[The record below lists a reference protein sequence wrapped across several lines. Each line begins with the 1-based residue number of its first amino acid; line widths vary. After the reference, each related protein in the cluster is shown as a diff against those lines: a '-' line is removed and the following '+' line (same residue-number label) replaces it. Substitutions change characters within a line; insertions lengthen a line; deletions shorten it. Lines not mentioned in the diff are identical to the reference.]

1 MNDGWHLTDAD
12 SLCGIGIAQ
21 VDKIQGGGKKK
32 NFFPTPRT
40 PSGNPVV
47 VAVIDGGFDVSH
59 PDLRD
64 RVWTNPGEI
73 PANGCHRRPAH
84 RGHTPL
90 DGPSQGAVDNGA
102 WVINMSFG
110 KYLSPHAREVA
121 RAIRYAAR
129 RDVLGEHFEFVGEP
143 EFVYGKGKL
152 TVPVQL
158 KFLKKEE
165 GKDKIVLKV
174 DPSAVQYAAGD
185 PGECTITIVGSD
197 YFKIEG
203 TWYVYQQPTGKE
215 AMKGYRYFSDDAFTG
230 FPAAT
235 EADTFTFDTE
245 KNVLTTSLQSDLKN
259 FFGETCNRVPADKE
273 CSVRDISDRTIEYQ
287 LLLIDP
293 DNCNRDFS
301 ATSTGADK
309 NAYIGIRL
317 VKEQDTN
324 EDTLELY
331 LLDDQPTSF
340 LAFLTAYYMDNDTR
354 PVATTSS
361 VYRLFYPKKQ
371 K

>member
-1 MNDGWHLTDAD
+1 MPSFPVFAGLPNGLNDGWHLTDTD

-21 VDKIQGGGKKK
+21 VDKIQGGGRGI
-32 NFFPTPRT
+32 FPTPRT

-47 VAVIDGGFDVSH
+47 VAVIDGGFDFSH

-64 RVWTNPGEI
+64 RVWTSPGEI
-73 PANGCHRRPAH
+73 PANGRYRR
-84 RGHTPL
+84 
-90 DGPSQGAVDNGA
+90 
-102 WVINMSFG
+102 
-110 KYLSPHAREVA
+110 
-121 RAIRYAAR
+121 
-129 RDVLGEHFEFVGEP
+129 
-143 EFVYGKGKL
+143 
-152 TVPVQL
+152 
-158 KFLKKEE
+158 
-165 GKDKIVLKV
+165 V
-174 DPSAVQYAAGD
+174 DPSAAQYVAGD

-203 TWYVYQQPTGKE
+203 TWYVYQQPTDKE
-215 AMKGYRYFSDDAFTG
+215 AMKGYWYFSDDAFTG

-245 KNVLTTSLQSDLKN
+245 KNVLTSSLQSDLKN

-273 CSVRDISDRTIEYQ
+273 CSDRDISDRTIEYQ

-309 NAYIGIRL
+309 SAYIGIR
-317 VKEQDTN
+317 VVQAQDPS

-331 LLDDQPTSF
+331 LLDDQSTSF
-340 LAFLTAYYMDNDTR
+340 LTFLTAYYRYNDTR
-354 PVATTSS
+354 PWPLRPAFTGSS
-361 VYRLFYPKKQ
+361 IRRNRSSRKTGTKSDEGR
-371 K
+371 

>member
-1 MNDGWHLTDAD
+1 ML
-12 SLCGIGIAQ
+12 
-21 VDKIQGGGKKK
+21 GK
-32 NFFPTPRT
+32 
-40 PSGNPVV
+40 
-47 VAVIDGGFDVSH
+47 
-59 PDLRD
+59 
-64 RVWTNPGEI
+64 
-73 PANGCHRRPAH
+73 
-84 RGHTPL
+84 
-90 DGPSQGAVDNGA
+90 
-102 WVINMSFG
+102 
-110 KYLSPHAREVA
+110 
-121 RAIRYAAR
+121 
-129 RDVLGEHFEFVGEP
+129 HFEFVGEP
-143 EFVYGKGKL
+143 EFGYGKGKL
-152 TVPVQL
+152 TAPAQL

-174 DPSAVQYAAGD
+174 DPSAAQYVAGD
-185 PGECTITIVGSD
+185 PGEYTITIIGSD

-203 TWYVYQQPTGKE
+203 TWYVYQQPTDKE
-215 AMKGYRYFSDDAFTG
+215 AMKGYWYFSDDAFTG

-259 FFGETCNRVPADKE
+259 FFGETSNMVPTDKE

-287 LLLIDP
+287 LLLINL

-309 NAYIGIRL
+309 NAYIGVR
-317 VKEQDTN
+317 VVQAQDPS

-331 LLDDQPTSF
+331 LLDYQSTSF
-340 LAFLTAYYMDNDTR
+340 LTFLTAYYMYNDKR
-354 PVATTSS
+354 PVATTSG